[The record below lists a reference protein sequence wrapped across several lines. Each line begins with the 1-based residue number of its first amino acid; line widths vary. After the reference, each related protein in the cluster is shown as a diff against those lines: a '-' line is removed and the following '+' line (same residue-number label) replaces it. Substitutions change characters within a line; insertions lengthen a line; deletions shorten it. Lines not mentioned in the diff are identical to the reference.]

1 MLVMYAMHGRIEVEL
16 AYLDSVLRRKSGLF
30 SAILFKVINPPNYVT
45 ETQGRRAGG
54 LSYKLLYAS
63 LDKLL
68 DLAHLRG

>member
-1 MLVMYAMHGRIEVEL
+1 MLAVNAMHGRIEVEL
-16 AYLDSVLRRKSGLF
+16 VYLDSVLRRNSGLF

-45 ETQGRRAGG
+45 ETQGRGWGKLA
-54 LSYKLLYAS
+54 YKLLYAS